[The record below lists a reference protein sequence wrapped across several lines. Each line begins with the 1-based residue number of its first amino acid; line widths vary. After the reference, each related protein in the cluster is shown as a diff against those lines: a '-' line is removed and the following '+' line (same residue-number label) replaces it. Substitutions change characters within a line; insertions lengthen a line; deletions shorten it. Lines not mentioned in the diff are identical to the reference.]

1 MIRMKRVYEP
11 ASPTD
16 GRRVLIDRLWPCG
29 VTKSGAR
36 IDAWRRELAPSEAL
50 RRWYGHDPKRYRT
63 FRERYRMELLRQRET
78 VADLVL
84 EAERGTLTLVF
95 AAKDHRYSNAR
106 VLKELVE
113 ECSR

>member
-1 MIRMKRVYEP
+1 
-11 ASPTD
+11 
-16 GRRVLIDRLWPCG
+16 
-29 VTKSGAR
+29 
-36 IDAWRRELAPSEAL
+36 
-50 RRWYGHDPKRYRT
+50 
-63 FRERYRMELLRQRET
+63 MELLRQRET

-95 AAKDHRYSNAR
+95 GAKDPRYSNAR